1 MNSGVALSMCLVAAF
16 GWATLNNA
24 VLCTHSPPGVFHLNL
39 MVWRFLWTF
48 VFSLVLGSGL
58 CPPNKDS
65 MWKNLGDVLSAPAT
79 TMLCRLGATFVA
91 GFTDMLFQIFIL
103 GGVSAAGLSN
113 SIPLQI
119 GLATISGSFLTL
131 IQIHDLM
138 NRYLI
143 ERRGNPFFFIPGL
156 FLNLLAVA
164 FNSITYLLL
173 LLVHCRYGYLRKDQS
188 NGVRDESLLEENTP
202 KVVNQISDNRID
214 ENKNQCVEVTRY
226 LCCRRLR
233 FIHSLI

>member
-1 MNSGVALSMCLVAAF
+1 MFEPTNSGVALLMCLVAAL

-48 VFSLVLGSGL
+48 VFALFLGSGL
-58 CPPNKDS
+58 CPPNSDS
-65 MWKNLGDVLSAPAT
+65 MWKNLKDVFTAPAKV
-79 TMLCRLGATFVA
+79 MLARFGATFVA

-119 GLATISGSFLTL
+119 GLATISGSFLTW
-131 IQIHDLM
+131 IWVSVLM

-143 ERRGNPFFFIPGL
+143 ERKGNPFFFIPGL
-156 FLNLLAVA
+156 CLNLLAVA
-164 FNSITYLLL
+164 FNSITYLF
-173 LLVHCRYGYLRKDQS
+173 VIIG
-188 NGVRDESLLEENTP
+188 
-202 KVVNQISDNRID
+202 
-214 ENKNQCVEVTRY
+214 
-226 LCCRRLR
+226 
-233 FIHSLI
+233 